1 MKKKNNKKLKTGEK
15 TALRMGENISQET
28 TDTKLIFKI
37 YKQLIQLN
45 TRKTNN
51 PVKKW
56 EKDLKRQLSKGD
68 IRWLTNT

>member
-1 MKKKNNKKLKTGEK
+1 
-15 TALRMGENISQET
+15 MGENISQET

-68 IRWLTNT
+68 IRWLKNT